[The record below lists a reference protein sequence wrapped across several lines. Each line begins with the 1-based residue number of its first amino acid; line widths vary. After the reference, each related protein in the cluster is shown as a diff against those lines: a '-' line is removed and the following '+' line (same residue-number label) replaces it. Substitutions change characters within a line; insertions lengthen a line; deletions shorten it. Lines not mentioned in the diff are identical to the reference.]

1 MFVLCH
7 PNVSLGIF
15 PLVLNPLFFIS
26 IPFLF
31 LCFSYSYDF
40 GFLCSKGA
48 LKLKQGWGLL
58 GSVDGYF
65 A

>member
-1 MFVLCH
+1 
-7 PNVSLGIF
+7 
-15 PLVLNPLFFIS
+15 LVLNPLFFIS

-48 LKLKQGWGLL
+48 LSGNYMYSDRFKWA
-58 GSVDGYF
+58 DGVTV
-65 A
+65 ATSK